1 MSAKGENGEVGEKER
16 ERERERERQRFTDDL
31 RKHKKYLE
39 AKNPEEPRK
48 EENAKRESFLAEL
61 KSEERVG
68 EERR

>member
-16 ERERERERQRFTDDL
+16 ERETERERQRFTDDL

-48 EENAKRESFLAEL
+48 KENAKRESFLAEL
-61 KSEERVG
+61 KSEE
-68 EERR
+68 